1 MKAMFSRLPVVI
13 PAFALVLIGVASVA
27 FAWGSSSAGHP
38 AGPAAMQSAP
48 PANAP
53 SSNAPS
59 SNAPSSNAPSSN
71 APPADATGNPG
82 GLRNPANPRFGPV
95 GGTPVFGTV
104 ASKTDTT
111 IVVTTVGG
119 TKITVNVSA
128 TTTYSVRGVAVATLA
143 DVAVGDRIVA
153 QGTTNADGSVN
164 ATIVATGV
172 FRVPGSGGDDGG
184 RGGFPGQSAPPQ
196 GIGA

>member
-1 MKAMFSRLPVVI
+1 MKAMLSRLPVVI
-13 PAFALVLIGVASVA
+13 PAFAMVLIGVASVA

-53 SSNAPS
+53 SSNVS
-59 SNAPSSNAPSSN
+59 SSN
-71 APPADATGNPG
+71 APPAGATGNPG
-82 GLRNPANPRFGPV
+82 GLRNPANPRFGPA

-119 TKITVNVSA
+119 TKVTVNVSA